1 MSTVNETRLIGLVER
16 IEDLEAQKKY
26 TSDDIKDIYIE
37 AKSAG
42 FDTKAMKHV
51 IRLRKK
57 EKEERENEEAIIEI
71 YKAALGL

>member
-1 MSTVNETRLIGLVER
+1 MSTINETRLIGLVER

-26 TSDDIKDIYIE
+26 TSDDIKDIYLD

-57 EKEERENEEAIIEI
+57 EKEERESEEAIIEI
-71 YKAALGL
+71 YKLALGL